1 LGKIEL
7 RRQEDMKMLVALV
20 ALLALVGSAMAW
32 DIDEQLTYT
41 FSKSAFEQGGYLDVL
56 PQIVGTQ
63 TGAYVKEPSAY
74 CPPSDPCTLW
84 GQVDNKLVAVTI
96 DRLDDE
102 GLNNPSMRSIEG
114 QNFYAKLT
122 QGGSASM
129 STSCKDT
136 ISTDPEISG
145 SATAYQNLWV
155 GGEFAET
162 DATFDSRAIAGF
174 VPSLANPTANVVIT
188 DTTAATAT
196 VDADKYGAGYF
207 NTADMGVQ
215 VEADIEQNY
224 VGSGWAEPKY
234 SGGITMWAEFD
245 GACDPGC
252 ANPIIT
258 KVSGEAHT
266 SLFPADLNGGSVS
279 DGSSYYWNGF
289 QAKDVGW

>member
-1 LGKIEL
+1 
-7 RRQEDMKMLVALV
+7 MKLLVAILAV
-20 ALLALVGSAMAW
+20 LALVGSAMAW
-32 DIDEQLTYT
+32 DVNEELKYSLT
-41 FSKSAFEQGGYLDVL
+41 KSAFEQGGYTDVL
-56 PQIVGTQ
+56 PQLVGT
-63 TGAYVKEPSAY
+63 TSGAYVKEPSAY
-74 CPPSDPCTLW
+74 CPPAAPCYVW
-84 GQVDNKLVAVTI
+84 EQVDNKLVAVTI
-96 DRLDDE
+96 DRVDDT
-102 GLNNPSMRSIEG
+102 GTNNVLGSIEG
-114 QNFYAKLT
+114 QNFYATLT

-136 ISTDPEISG
+136 IDTNPEISG

-279 DGSSYYWNGF
+279 DGSSYYWSGLFDNP
-289 QAKDVGW
+289 QAKTPF